1 MASVPPSPA
10 EETDSKRARAE
21 SEEAVTA
28 LSGASEA
35 SPTAEDA
42 LVMAARHLE
51 STNEELRACISHIEE
66 VEERLAS
73 AKVEL
78 EAVSEELDAR
88 TRDVERV
95 NAFLAS
101 VVDAIGRAI
110 IVVDVD
116 QRVRAMSA
124 EAAGLWGQPGVQAIG
139 RSLVKLDLGLPG
151 EVVARQVRGVLAGDR
166 PESVQV
172 PRGVDGSDSPAQVTC
187 TPLHDAGG
195 QVQGAVLVV
204 DG

>member
-1 MASVPPSPA
+1 MAPTPPSPA
-10 EETDSKRARAE
+10 DETDTERARPEGEAVGALGASCE
-21 SEEAVTA
+21 VCQPVEEALA
-28 LSGASEA
+28 I
-35 SPTAEDA
+35 
-42 LVMAARHLE
+42 AARHLE
-51 STNEELRACISHIEE
+51 ATNEELRACIGHIEE
-66 VEERLAS
+66 LEERLAS
-73 AKVEL
+73 ARVEL

-101 VVDAIGRAI
+101 VVDAVGRAM

-172 PRGVDGSDSPAQVTC
+172 PRRIDGADSSAQITC
-187 TPLHDAGG
+187 MPLHDDGG